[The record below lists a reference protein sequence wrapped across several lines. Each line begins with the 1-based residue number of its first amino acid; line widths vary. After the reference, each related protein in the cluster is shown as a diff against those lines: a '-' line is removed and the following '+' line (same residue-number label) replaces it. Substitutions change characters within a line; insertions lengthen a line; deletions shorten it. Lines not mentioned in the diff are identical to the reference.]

1 MDSEKDVLVEFYAPW
16 CGHCKNLAPTW
27 EALANS
33 FSNEKNVW
41 FLIFLML
48 TIGDHRKNWR
58 RGRKQSRGDIWRPSL
73 SSNKMCVL
81 DCCLCLISVFPKG
94 SDKKEPLNYEQGRS
108 EKDFVDYLNEK
119 AGTHRL
125 VGGGLSDSAGR
136 IVDLDELARKVSAA
150 ISDEEKN
157 PIYTELQEVLSKL
170 TSPYWLRL
178 ASLIR

>member
-1 MDSEKDVLVEFYAPW
+1 M
-16 CGHCKNLAPTW
+16 
-27 EALANS
+27 
-33 FSNEKNVW
+33 
-41 FLIFLML
+41 
-48 TIGDHRKNWR
+48 
-58 RGRKQSRGDIWRPSL
+58 
-73 SSNKMCVL
+73 
-81 DCCLCLISVFPKG
+81 FPKG

-150 ISDEEKN
+150 ISDEEKS

-170 TSPYWLRL
+170 TSPYCLRL